1 MYVKEI
7 QSKLLADAEA
17 RSQISDSFPKMHIN
31 AKNKVLLYISCI
43 SYNINCKYIHYIF
56 LIE

>member
-17 RSQISDSFPKMHIN
+17 RSQISDSFTKMHIN
-31 AKNKVLLYISCI
+31 AQKKLLAQPCVQ
-43 SYNINCKYIHYIF
+43 
-56 LIE
+56 